1 MSGECYDEHFGVLY
15 EFLHQLFMKILAIFY
30 FKIFC

>member
-1 MSGECYDEHFGVLY
+1 MENVMVNIFGVLY
-15 EFLHQLFMKILAIFY
+15 EFLRQLFMKILAIFY